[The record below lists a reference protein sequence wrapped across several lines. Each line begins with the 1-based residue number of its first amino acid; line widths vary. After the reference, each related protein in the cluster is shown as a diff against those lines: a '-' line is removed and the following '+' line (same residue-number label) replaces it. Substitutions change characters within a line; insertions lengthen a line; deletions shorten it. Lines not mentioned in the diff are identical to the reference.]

1 MPTRKPVDGADVVAQ
16 HWPLAGPHDEETM
29 ASAAMAVEEL
39 YRYMAHATIGTELE
53 ALPYACDGYT
63 VIGRLATAAHSQRQV
78 LQQLAVWADALTEDF
93 ALCHDIPPGS
103 ADDTARAAAEY
114 LRQAANAAE
123 SLANWLRH
131 AQGALGHL
139 YHDGDG

>member
-1 MPTRKPVDGADVVAQ
+1 MPTRKSVDGAEVVAK

-39 YRYMAHATIGTELE
+39 ARYMAHATIGTELD

-63 VIGRLATAAHSQRQV
+63 VIGRLATAAHSERQV
-78 LQQLAVWADALTEDF
+78 LRQLAEWADGLTNAF
-93 ALCHDIPPGS
+93 GLRHDTPPGS
-103 ADDTARAAAEY
+103 ADDTARAAAAY
-114 LRQAANAAE
+114 LREAANAAE
-123 SLANWLRH
+123 SLAKWLRH

-139 YHDGDG
+139 YHDGDD